1 MLKSTIFQL
10 LFTVLAVLFS
20 AHSFAVTASGLKLEN
35 LTDTIYGYWAIDI
48 IIVMYS
54 LVIIKDLRPLRK
66 SNLVQSGSMQIL
78 L

>member
-10 LFTVLAVLFS
+10 LFTVIAVLFS
-20 AHSFAVTASGLKLEN
+20 ALLYATIASGLKLEN
-35 LTDTIYGYWAIDI
+35 LTDTNYGYWAIDI
-48 IIVMYS
+48 IIVIYS